1 MEKLLTS
8 REVAEILRISPTTAK
23 IWASKRKFPVVKVGR
38 LVRIAP
44 EALDEWVRENT
55 DQAIAPTQ
63 KRCSRGPKQ
72 TKTGSFESLLGELL
86 PGRAKRGRE

>member
-8 REVAEILRISPTTAK
+8 REVAEILGISPTTAK

-55 DQAIAPTQ
+55 DQAITPAQ
-63 KRCSRGPKQ
+63 KRCSRGPKEP
-72 TKTGSFESLLGELL
+72 KTGSFEGLLNELC
-86 PGRAKRGRE
+86 PGRPKGGQ